1 MHHSLMDQL
10 HELAPE
16 FNQDIVQGYA
26 KPQLDQSKEYLD
38 SILYCAQSGFPE
50 GLEFKGSSYVRPQE
64 EYDILTGGKNSTD
77 RVFWD
82 TTRVDVVMVKYHFTY
97 LDPNGRD
104 KTPKDLKPF
113 FLFLPFVDECGM
125 ITIAGKKYH
134 VKPVLVDPLL
144 SVTGDEIFVPFNSTN
159 ITFYRT
165 PYPIMIGSV
174 KSKVYITHGI
184 IHHQF
189 KQLMNKQ
196 SKSKRW
202 RITSNA
208 HYLFC
213 KYGVAETF
221 SKYAKAEVIFGT
233 EDTINTSTH
242 PESEYTIYQS
252 AATGTGRHK
261 RNEFTHHGVRIAVP
275 NTDVNSDVDALAAAF
290 FYVLDHFPDEIQ
302 DVGYQHY
309 GWWMVRLGKIMF
321 EEKLAEGSYYTK
333 VMDHIASVDR
343 YVDEMVVEQLQNERI
358 WARDMYDFLFY
369 LIQNFTRLII
379 ERSDSVN
386 SMYGKRLTVN
396 RYVLSSFVE
405 NIFRMVFQLSVNKGK
420 APTESQILGALA
432 RAFSTRRRTNLNA
445 SPQFVSVTQSSS
457 DCRYFKIT
465 SEVVPQDHAR
475 PKGAKANRQ
484 QLRDDSLK
492 LHVSLADVGCFA
504 GMNKS
509 EPIGRNRLNPCATLL
524 PNGTVVEDPT
534 LNELREKTQ
543 RMISQRRNSIQD

>member
-1 MHHSLMDQL
+1 MDHALMNAL
-10 HELAPE
+10 HELVPE
-16 FNQDIVQGYA
+16 FNQEITQGYA
-26 KPQLDQSKEYLD
+26 KPQLDQAKEYID

-50 GLEFKGSSYVRPQE
+50 GLEFKGSTRVRPQE
-64 EYDILTGGKNSTD
+64 EYDILTGGKNATE

-82 TTRVDVVMVKYHFTY
+82 TTRVDVTMVKYHFTY
-97 LDPNGRD
+97 LDPNGKD
-104 KTPKDLKPF
+104 KVPKDLKPF

-134 VKPVLVDPLL
+134 VKPVLADPLL

-159 ITFYRT
+159 ITFHRT
-165 PYPIMIGSV
+165 SYPIIIGRE
-174 KSKVYITHGI
+174 KRKIYITHGI

-189 KQLMNKQ
+189 KQLMNRPVKGN
-196 SKSKRW
+196 RW
-202 RITSNA
+202 RISSNA

-213 KYGVAETF
+213 KYGVKETF
-221 SKYAKAEVIFGT
+221 SRYAKADVIFGT
-233 EDTINTSTH
+233 EETVNTSLY
-242 PESEYTIYQS
+242 PEDEYTIYQS
-252 AATGTGRHK
+252 ASTGTLRHK
-261 RNEFTHHGVRIAVP
+261 KDIYIHHGVRLAVP
-275 NTDVNSDVDALAAAF
+275 NADVSNDVDSLVAAF

-302 DVGYQHY
+302 EVGYQHN
-309 GWWMVRLGKIMF
+309 GWWMVRLGQIMF
-321 EEKLAEGSYYTK
+321 DEKMSSGNYYSK
-333 VMDHIASVDR
+333 VLDHIASVDR

-358 WARDMYDFLFY
+358 WAKDMYDFLFY
-369 LIQNFTRLII
+369 LIQVFTKLVI

-396 RYVLSSFVE
+396 RYVLSNFVE
-405 NIFRMVFQLSVNKGK
+405 NIFRMVFQLSMNKAK
-420 APTESQILGALA
+420 APTESQITSALS
-432 RAFSTRRRTNLNA
+432 RAFSTRRKTNLNA

-475 PKGAKANRQ
+475 PKGSKPNRS

-534 LNELREKTQ
+534 LKELREKTQ
-543 RMISQRRNSIQD
+543 RMISQRRN

>member
-1 MHHSLMDQL
+1 MDHALMNAL
-10 HELAPE
+10 HELVPE
-16 FNQDIVQGYA
+16 FNQEITQGYA
-26 KPQLDQSKEYLD
+26 KPQLDQAKEYID

-50 GLEFKGSSYVRPQE
+50 GLEFKGSTRVRPQE
-64 EYDILTGGKNSTD
+64 EYDILTGGKNATE

-82 TTRVDVVMVKYHFTY
+82 TTRVDVTMVKYHFTY
-97 LDPNGRD
+97 LDPNGKD
-104 KTPKDLKPF
+104 KVPKDLKPF

-134 VKPVLVDPLL
+134 VKPVLADPLL

-159 ITFYRT
+159 ITFHRT
-165 PYPIMIGSV
+165 SYPIIIGRE
-174 KSKVYITHGI
+174 KRKIYITHGI

-189 KQLMNKQ
+189 KQLMNRPVKGN
-196 SKSKRW
+196 RW
-202 RITSNA
+202 RISSNA

-213 KYGVAETF
+213 KYGVKETF
-221 SKYAKAEVIFGT
+221 SRYAKADVIFGT
-233 EDTINTSTH
+233 EETVNTNLY
-242 PESEYTIYQS
+242 PEDEYTIYQS
-252 AATGTGRHK
+252 ASTGTLRHK
-261 RNEFTHHGVRIAVP
+261 KDIYIHHGVRLAVP
-275 NTDVNSDVDALAAAF
+275 NVDVSNDVDSLVAAF

-302 DVGYQHY
+302 EVGYQHN
-309 GWWMVRLGKIMF
+309 GWWMVRLGQIMF
-321 EEKLAEGSYYTK
+321 DEKMSSGNYYSK
-333 VMDHIASVDR
+333 VLDHIASVDR

-358 WARDMYDFLFY
+358 WAKDMYDFLFY
-369 LIQNFTRLII
+369 LIQDFTKLII

-396 RYVLSSFVE
+396 RYVLSNFVE
-405 NIFRMVFQLSVNKGK
+405 NIFRMVFQLSMNKAK
-420 APTESQILGALA
+420 APTESQITSALS
-432 RAFSTRRRTNLNA
+432 RAFSTRRKTNLNA

-475 PKGAKANRQ
+475 PKGSKPNRS

-534 LNELREKTQ
+534 MKELREKTQ
-543 RMISQRRNSIQD
+543 RMISQRRN

>member
-1 MHHSLMDQL
+1 MDHALMNAL
-10 HELAPE
+10 HELVPE
-16 FNQDIVQGYA
+16 FNQEITQGYA
-26 KPQLDQSKEYLD
+26 KPQLDQAKEYID

-50 GLEFKGSSYVRPQE
+50 GLEFKGSTRVRPQE
-64 EYDILTGGKNSTD
+64 EYDILTGGKNATE

-82 TTRVDVVMVKYHFTY
+82 TTRVDVTMVKYHFTY
-97 LDPNGRD
+97 LDPNG
-104 KTPKDLKPF
+104 KEKVPKDLKSF

-134 VKPVLVDPLL
+134 VKPVLADPLL

-159 ITFYRT
+159 ITFHRSS
-165 PYPIMIGSV
+165 YPIIIGRE
-174 KSKVYITHGI
+174 KRKIYITHGI

-189 KQLMNKQ
+189 KQLMNRPVKGN
-196 SKSKRW
+196 RW
-202 RITSNA
+202 RISSNA

-213 KYGVAETF
+213 KYGVKETF
-221 SKYAKAEVIFGT
+221 SRYAKADVVFGT
-233 EDTINTSTH
+233 EETVNTTLY
-242 PESEYTIYQS
+242 PEDEYTIYQS
-252 AATGTGRHK
+252 ASTGTLRHK
-261 RNEFTHHGVRIAVP
+261 KEIYTHHGVRLAVP
-275 NTDVNSDVDALAAAF
+275 NSDMSNDVDSLVAAF

-302 DVGYQHY
+302 EVGYQHN
-309 GWWMVRLGKIMF
+309 GWWMVRLGQIMF
-321 EEKLAEGSYYTK
+321 DEKMSSGNYYSK
-333 VMDHIASVDR
+333 VLDHIASVDR

-358 WARDMYDFLFY
+358 WAKDMYDFLFY
-369 LIQNFTRLII
+369 LIQDFTKLII

-396 RYVLSSFVE
+396 RYVLSNFVE
-405 NIFRMVFQLSVNKGK
+405 NIFRMVFQLSMNKAK
-420 APTESQILGALA
+420 APTESQITSALS
-432 RAFSTRRRTNLNA
+432 RAFSTRRKTNLNA

-475 PKGAKANRQ
+475 PKGSKPNRS

-534 LNELREKTQ
+534 LKELREKTQ
-543 RMISQRRNSIQD
+543 RMISQRRN

>member
-1 MHHSLMDQL
+1 MDHALMNAL
-10 HELAPE
+10 HELVPE
-16 FNQDIVQGYA
+16 FNQEITQGYA
-26 KPQLDQSKEYLD
+26 KPQLDQAKEYID

-50 GLEFKGSSYVRPQE
+50 GLEFKGSTRVRPQE
-64 EYDILTGGKNSTD
+64 EYDILTGGKNATE

-82 TTRVDVVMVKYHFTY
+82 TTRVDVTMVKYHFTY
-97 LDPNGRD
+97 LDPNSKD
-104 KTPKDLKPF
+104 KVPKDLKPF

-134 VKPVLVDPLL
+134 VKPVLADPLL

-159 ITFYRT
+159 ITFHRT
-165 PYPIMIGSV
+165 SYPIIIGRE
-174 KSKVYITHGI
+174 KRKIYITHGI

-189 KQLMNKQ
+189 KQLMNRPVKGN
-196 SKSKRW
+196 RW
-202 RITSNA
+202 RISSNA

-213 KYGVAETF
+213 KYGVKETF
-221 SKYAKAEVIFGT
+221 SRYAKADVIFGT
-233 EDTINTSTH
+233 EETVNTDLY
-242 PESEYTIYQS
+242 PEDEYTIYQS
-252 AATGTGRHK
+252 ASTGTLRHK
-261 RNEFTHHGVRIAVP
+261 KDIYIHHGVRLAVP
-275 NTDVNSDVDALAAAF
+275 NADVSNDVDSLVAAF

-302 DVGYQHY
+302 EVGYQHN
-309 GWWMVRLGKIMF
+309 GWWMVRLGQIMF
-321 EEKLAEGSYYTK
+321 DEKMSSGNYYSK
-333 VMDHIASVDR
+333 VLDHIASVDR

-358 WARDMYDFLFY
+358 WAKDMYDFLFY
-369 LIQNFTRLII
+369 LIQVFTKLVI

-396 RYVLSSFVE
+396 RYVLSNFVE
-405 NIFRMVFQLSVNKGK
+405 NIFRMVFQLSMNKAK
-420 APTESQILGALA
+420 APTESQITSALS
-432 RAFSTRRRTNLNA
+432 RAFSTRRKTNLNA

-475 PKGAKANRQ
+475 PKGSKPNRS

-534 LNELREKTQ
+534 LKELREKTQ
-543 RMISQRRNSIQD
+543 RMISQRRS